1 MTTHALPFGSVLD
14 PALAPALRW
23 GILGPGGIARTFVRG
38 VSHTH
43 SQIVAVGSR
52 DRGRAE
58 MFASQH
64 SIPTTHASYES
75 LVADPQVEA
84 IYVSTPHSEHVDHAL
99 LAIEAGKH
107 VLVEKAFT
115 RNRTEAQRVFDA
127 AAEAGTFVMEA
138 MWTRFLPHIAALRSV
153 INSGMIGDVITL
165 QADHGQCF
173 AYNPDSRLF
182 NPALAGGALLD
193 LGVYPLS
200 FAHDILGT
208 PDLVRSVGSLTQDG
222 VDGQVSIAL
231 TYGERTHASL
241 STTLWSAT
249 PTTAAIGGTLGRIE
263 AARSFYGPSSFE
275 VILNDGARWSF
286 DRPVDGGFQYQIA
299 EVARCVAAG
308 RTQSDRM
315 PWDETLA
322 VLGTM
327 DEIRS
332 QIGVV
337 YPGE

>member
-1 MTTHALPFGSVLD
+1 MDAV
-14 PALAPALRW
+14 PAY
-23 GILGPGGIARTFVRG
+23 
-38 VSHTH
+38 
-43 SQIVAVGSR
+43 
-52 DRGRAE
+52 D
-58 MFASQH
+58 AS
-64 SIPTTHASYES
+64 
-75 LVADPQVEA
+75 
-84 IYVSTPHSEHVDHAL
+84 
-99 LAIEAGKH
+99 
-107 VLVEKAFT
+107 
-115 RNRTEAQRVFDA
+115 
-127 AAEAGTFVMEA
+127 
-138 MWTRFLPHIAALRSV
+138 
-153 INSGMIGDVITL
+153 
-165 QADHGQCF
+165 
-173 AYNPDSRLF
+173 SRLF
-182 NPALAGGALLD
+182 DPALAGGALLD

-200 FAHDILGT
+200 FTHDILGT
-208 PDLVRSVGSLTQDG
+208 PDVVRSVGSLTQDG

-299 EVARCVAAG
+299 EVARCVAEG